1 MFESLSDKL
10 TGAFG
15 KLTGRGRITEKDVD
29 EALRAVR
36 LALLEADVDFKVVAQ
51 FVKKIRE
58 RAAGADVFGSLT
70 PDQTILK
77 IVHEE
82 LTAVLGGEVVELSR
96 GERPPTVVMLVGL
109 QGAGKTT
116 TAAKLALHIRKT
128 RKQEVM
134 LAACDLKRPAA
145 IEQLVQLGKQLGVPV
160 YSEDPAQSNARQVAI
175 NAVKAA
181 QEKNAYWLI
190 LDTAGRLHIDEELMS
205 ELGEI
210 RSAVSPIES
219 LLVVDAMT
227 GQDAV
232 RSGTEFHQR
241 VGLTGIIMTKMDGDA
256 RGGAALSM
264 RSVTGVPIKFL
275 GVGEKADGLEAY
287 HPDRLASR
295 VLGMGDIASLI
306 EKAEQDLDLEQA
318 KKLEKKL
325 RKAQFDLEDFLQQLQ
340 QVRKMGPLQDILGM
354 IPGMGALRGKIDPNQ
369 IDEKRLSRA
378 EAIVYSMTIAERRD
392 PKIINGSRRRR
403 IALGSGT
410 SASDVNQLL
419 NQFTEMQKLMK
430 KIAGPGGKR
439 ALMGMLAGKR

>member
-369 IDEKRLSRA
+369 IDEKRLNRA

>member
-10 TGAFG
+10 TVAFG

-51 FVKKIRE
+51 FVKKIKE
-58 RAAGADVFGSLT
+58 RVSGADVFGSLT

-77 IVHEE
+77 VVHEE
-82 LTAVLGGEVVELSR
+82 LTAVLGGEVVDLAR

-128 RKQEVM
+128 RKQDVM

-145 IEQLVQLGKQLGVPV
+145 IEQLIQLGKQLNVPV
-160 YSEDPAQSNARQVAI
+160 YSEDPSKSSARQVAT

-181 QEKNAYWLI
+181 QAQNIYWLI
-190 LDTAGRLHIDEELMS
+190 LDTAGRLHIDEELMT

-210 RSAVSPIES
+210 RKAVSPVES

-232 RSGTEFHQR
+232 RSGAEFHER
-241 VGLTGIIMTKMDGDA
+241 VGLTGIVMTKMDGDA

-264 RSVTGVPIKFL
+264 RSVTGVPIKFI
-275 GVGEKADGLEAY
+275 GVGEKTDGLEAY

-306 EKAEQDLDLEQA
+306 EKAEQDLDLAHA
-318 KKLEKKL
+318 KELEKKL
-325 RKAQFDLEDFLQQLQ
+325 RKSQFDLEDFLQQLQ

-354 IPGMGALRGKIDPNQ
+354 LPGMGALRGKIDTSK
-369 IDEKRLSRA
+369 IDEKRLVRA
-378 EAIVYSMTIAERRD
+378 EAIVYSMTHAERRD
-392 PKIINGSRRRR
+392 PRIINGSRRRR

-410 SASDVNQLL
+410 TPSDVNQLL
-419 NQFTEMQKLMK
+419 NQFAEMQKLMK
-430 KIAGPGGKR
+430 KISGPGGKR